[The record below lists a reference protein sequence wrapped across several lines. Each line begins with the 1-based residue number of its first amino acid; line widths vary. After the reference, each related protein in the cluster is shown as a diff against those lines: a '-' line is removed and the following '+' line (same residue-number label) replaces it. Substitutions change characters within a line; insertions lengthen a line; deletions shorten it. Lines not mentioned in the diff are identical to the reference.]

1 MQMKVLIGVLYVFT
15 ALAACYWAIY
25 LVLTGLYGVTFSF
38 WSVSLLSGAI
48 VLLAGAI
55 MGWTTAVHWV
65 RWLPVIGGGVIAAY
79 FVPAFMMILIRE
91 PALVSRQPIQVLI
104 RAVVAIAT
112 LATLYFSLRE
122 LLRKFENR

>member
-1 MQMKVLIGVLYVFT
+1 MKVLIGVLYVFT

-55 MGWTTAVHWV
+55 MGWDDSGS
-65 RWLPVIGGGVIAAY
+65 LG
-79 FVPAFMMILIRE
+79 
-91 PALVSRQPIQVLI
+91 ALVAR
-104 RAVVAIAT
+104 
-112 LATLYFSLRE
+112 
-122 LLRKFENR
+122 NRRWSHCGIFRTCIHDDFDSGACIGFKTTDPSTD